1 MSSSENTPFLTGR
14 NQSDIE
20 LTTYTQKPDKPSR
33 ASRVATMTRDHK
45 QEPKTK
51 RNEMDVAVAGE
62 SVLKEQAE
70 KDAVPQ
76 GPKGLGEIGKSVS
89 MIGLAGS
96 PDLVEKAELVDGA
109 VEDRGIPRSLDQAT
123 PEMSP
128 GRATAPPVKPARIP
142 RSKSS
147 NLVLERNRPSIVE
160 ERSRPSR
167 GELER
172 PLLPQHD
179 EVEASKTQTSQSRES
194 TSPLPLV
201 RERGSSD
208 SQASTME
215 IELTPKPPTWR
226 ERISKLK
233 AGAAKVAER
242 ISELCTTG
250 PNRKS
255 LLISFAYKVK
265 SMRLDE
271 IKSTPIRISAKL
283 GVGVGARLVALP
295 LVVLDVAAEVLGCIR
310 VIPSR
315 LKQII
320 KLGHIKVLT
329 NLAKVDDADK
339 YALLKRIKAV
349 ALPVLEGIG
358 RAFATVVIYPIGAA
372 ALVLAKDILV
382 VFNITSTGMK
392 SKPNKLEQKIENM
405 FYGIINSELGEAFRR
420 EVLNRI
426 SIQKGQDGIVKAHK
440 KLYKSLMDIE
450 GKIEAAEKDKDI
462 EISLASTR
470 KDKAQAFRKR
480 HSLEAVKEQLEILQ
494 EQRERGVISE
504 EEFQVEKGNYL
515 DESLKFEKEYREVAS
530 REIDLLFSP
539 RLHNISTRKERQ
551 AVADQGK
558 VKSKMIKELDG
569 RFQEYVAGLDELSRN
584 KIYSSQP
591 LAVVELEKLVEKI
604 NDYLDKPA
612 SKGHSEL
619 VRNYAISRYIE
630 ESLAKQSK
638 RLEVASKRANSP
650 SANDEDR
657 AAFLSI
663 QRSYESYLV
672 RIRQLEVEHKVNVV
686 TPRPPPLE
694 PVPPPPSGGSPDL
707 PTQDPPWEE
716 FDSR

>member
-1 MSSSENTPFLTGR
+1 MSSENTPFLTRR

-20 LTTYTQKPDKPSR
+20 LTTTYTQKPDKPSR
-33 ASRVATMTRDHK
+33 ASRVTTMTRDHK

-62 SVLKEQAE
+62 SVLKDQQAG
-70 KDAVPQ
+70 AVAQ
-76 GPKGLGEIGKSVS
+76 EPKSLAESGKTVS
-89 MIGLAGS
+89 MIELAHNA
-96 PDLVEKAELVDGA
+96 DLVEKAELVDGA
-109 VEDRGIPRSLDQAT
+109 VEDLGIPRSPDQAT

-147 NLVLERNRPSIVE
+147 NLVLERSRPSIVE

-194 TSPLPLV
+194 TSTLPLV

-265 SMRLDE
+265 SMGLDE

-372 ALVLAKDILV
+372 ALVLTKDILV

-450 GKIEAAEKDKDI
+450 GKIEPAEDDKLDAI
-462 EISLASTR
+462 NLASIR
-470 KDKAQAFRKR
+470 QQKANAFDQRR
-480 HSLEAVKEQLEILQ
+480 SLETVQEHLRILQ
-494 EQRERGVISE
+494 GQRENGYISE
-504 EEFQVEKGNYL
+504 EEFQIARDSYLAQSHALEQNYI
-515 DESLKFEKEYREVAS
+515 ETAIREVS
-530 REIDLLFSP
+530 VYGSLISKSSGRQKIDLE
-539 RLHNISTRKERQ
+539 HRKAITKKTKDLEQ
-551 AVADQGK
+551 ALGEY
-558 VKSKMIKELDG
+558 SGELTKLG
-569 RFQEYVAGLDELSRN
+569 RDYQQTLE
-584 KIYSSQP
+584 
-591 LAVVELEKLVEKI
+591 VVELEKLSGKI
-604 NDYLDKPA
+604 TDYLEDKA
-612 SKGHSEL
+612 ISGKHTE
-619 VRNYAISRYIE
+619 VVQNYAISRFIE
-630 ESLAKQSK
+630 QSLEKQQK
-638 RLEVASKRANSP
+638 RLEVAGKRANSP
-650 SANDEDR
+650 SANDGDK
-657 AAFLSI
+657 AAFASI
-663 QRSYESYLV
+663 KRSYESYLDG
-672 RIRQLEVEHKVNVV
+672 IRQLEEQHNVNVV

-694 PVPPPPSGGSPDL
+694 PVPPPPSEGSPDL
-707 PTQDPPWEE
+707 PTQDPPDL
-716 FDSR
+716 DSP